1 MAQFY
6 KELKDLRESRGI
18 SIEEISERTKINIQ
32 YLQNIESGNFSE
44 IDTPYLRLFLRA
56 YAEEIGGDSQRALEQ
71 LDSFMGTNPP
81 AKLTNKNHDDESDE
95 ETSKGDFL
103 KNFKSNKNLRQDYI
117 LAIFFSFIFI
127 FSIFVFKKIY
137 NEESDAIGTNNGPL
151 IKQKIKPLNNE
162 DLIKDYVKDQNSQ
175 EMLPSGL
182 NPPFFV
188 KFKTIEQ
195 IAYTF
200 KNDTL
205 PAVNNIINANRE
217 LDLNAFVEPS
227 ELIFTSTRGLTLFI
241 NGTELKQITGY
252 QYPLKLIINPTPPS
266 LSIHRYKPIFQ

>member
-241 NGTELKQITGY
+241 NGTELKQISGY

>member
-1 MAQFY
+1 VAQFY

-188 KFKTIEQ
+188 KFKTVEQ

>member
-81 AKLTNKNHDDESDE
+81 AKLTNNNHDDERAE
-95 ETSKGDFL
+95 EISKVDFL

-188 KFKTIEQ
+188 KFKTVEQ

-266 LSIHRYKPIFQ
+266 LFIHRYKPIFQ